1 MIHRSLGSEF
11 ESDDNLRSMMK
22 ILFLSFNDLPYY
34 LKSCFL
40 YLSIFPEDYAIK
52 RMKLIR
58 LWIAEGFVERN
69 EGRSMEDVAEGYL
82 NALIARNLVQVA
94 ERKSYG
100 KLITCCIHDLVRE
113 IIISKSREEHFFAS
127 SVEQNKILCN
137 RIRRLSI
144 YKSGEKFPKLDGF
157 CHLRSLFIFGV
168 DGLSIGSAI
177 TCFSSLK
184 LFKVVDLENVSMDS
198 FPDALTSLFHLRYLS
213 LENTKMKKLPN
224 SLGKLK
230 NLETL
235 NLKGTFVCELPIE
248 ILKLQNLRHLL
259 IYRYARKGVYLPFN
273 AVDGIKVPTGMGSMR
288 SLQKL
293 AYIEVESSMVRELG
307 NLIELRKLGVIKLRT
322 EDGNDLCTSVEKMN
336 HLQAF
341 SARSMDAEE
350 LLDLHSL
357 SYPPPTL
364 QRLCLRGRL
373 LKLPQWIASL
383 DNLVSVRLRW
393 SRLRDD
399 PLKALQSLPNLV
411 ELFLERAYNG
421 EELYC
426 EAGGYPR
433 LKDLS
438 LLDLKELK
446 KVRIEN
452 GAMYCLEKLRI
463 RGCEELGEVPLG
475 LENLTNLK
483 MLYLVDLPFAFLR
496 GLTKDGFNELVNSI
510 QHIPL
515 IRYIDTKKRSYRD
528 FS

>member
-1 MIHRSLGSEF
+1 MQE
-11 ESDDNLRSMMK
+11 
-22 ILFLSFNDLPYY
+22 
-34 LKSCFL
+34 
-40 YLSIFPEDYAIK
+40 
-52 RMKLIR
+52 
-58 LWIAEGFVERN
+58 
-69 EGRSMEDVAEGYL
+69 VAEGYL

-100 KLITCCIHDLVRE
+100 KLITCHIHDLVPE

-127 SVEQNKILCN
+127 SVEQNKILV
-137 RIRRLSI
+137 IE
-144 YKSGEKFPKLDGF
+144 SGV
-157 CHLRSLFIFGV
+157 CLF
-168 DGLSIGSAI
+168 
-177 TCFSSLK
+177 TTM
-184 LFKVVDLENVSMDS
+184 VVDLENVSMDS
-198 FPDALTSLFHLRYLS
+198 FPDSLTSLYHLRYLS

-293 AYIEVESSMVRELG
+293 AYIEAESSVVRELG
-307 NLIELRKLGVIKLRT
+307 NLIELRKFGVIKLRT
-322 EDGNDLCTSVEKMN
+322 EDGDDLCTSVEKMN

-341 SARSMDAEE
+341 SARLMDAEE

-364 QRLCLRGRL
+364 QRLCLSGRL

-421 EELYC
+421 EELCC

-452 GAMYCLEKLRI
+452 GAMYCLEKLRM
-463 RGCEELGEVPLG
+463 VV
-475 LENLTNLK
+475 K
-483 MLYLVDLPFAFLR
+483 
-496 GLTKDGFNELVNSI
+496 S
-510 QHIPL
+510 
-515 IRYIDTKKRSYRD
+515 
-528 FS
+528 